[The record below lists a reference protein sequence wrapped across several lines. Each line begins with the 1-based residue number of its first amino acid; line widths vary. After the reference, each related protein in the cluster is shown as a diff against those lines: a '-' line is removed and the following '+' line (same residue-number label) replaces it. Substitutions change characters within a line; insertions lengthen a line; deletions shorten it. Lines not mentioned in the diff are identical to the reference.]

1 MQQQIQDGKFLETA
15 NVHGQLYGTSRRAV
29 QSVAASGKCCIL
41 DIDVQV
47 SSYVLSM
54 DPHTSIYL

>member
-1 MQQQIQDGKFLETA
+1 MQQQIKDGKFLETA

-29 QSVAASGKCCIL
+29 QSVAASGKSCIL

-47 SSYVLSM
+47 TTCCSLTIHPMV
-54 DPHTSIYL
+54 